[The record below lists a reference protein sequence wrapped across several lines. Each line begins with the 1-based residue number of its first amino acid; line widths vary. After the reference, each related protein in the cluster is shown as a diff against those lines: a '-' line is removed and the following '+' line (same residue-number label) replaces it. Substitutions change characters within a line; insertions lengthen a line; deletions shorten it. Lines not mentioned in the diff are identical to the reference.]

1 MRRPVA
7 GKGRRRGAH
16 GTEHELLETLAGPV
30 CAVCRRTSLTS
41 DAYLAG
47 VLREGINDV
56 AVRAAWRRRGGLC
69 SRHWRAFRAQES
81 PPLGA
86 AILTEDL
93 LTTYL
98 TSPGRPKI
106 ACPACEVED
115 HAERRYLAGLA
126 NLGAEPLAAAL
137 AAGSGFVCVRHLEA
151 LPAGDVRELFEGRLR
166 QLLDELATF
175 RRRQDYRFAA
185 EPAGA
190 ERDSWLRA
198 IRALG
203 GDV

>member
-1 MRRPVA
+1 MRLPGA
-7 GKGRRRGAH
+7 GSDRRRGAH

-30 CAVCRRTSLTS
+30 CAVCQRTTLTS

-56 AVRAAWRRRGGLC
+56 AVRTAWRRRGGLC

-81 PPLGA
+81 PPLAA

-93 LTTYL
+93 LTSYL
-98 TSPGRPKI
+98 TAQGRPEI
-106 ACPACEVED
+106 ACPACEIEA
-115 HAERRYLAGLA
+115 HAERRYLAGVA
-126 NLGAEPLAAAL
+126 GLGAEPLAAAL
-137 AAGSGFVCVRHLEA
+137 AAGSGFVCLRHLEA
-151 LPAGDVRELFEGRLR
+151 LPSGDVRDIFEGRLR

-175 RRRQDYRFAA
+175 RRRQDYRFAG

-198 IRALG
+198 IRVLG